1 MSNLHAIAS
10 RLLKLTLML
19 TLASSLLLL
28 SGCGFQLR
36 GVTQLSFKNLHIQGS
51 TLSISRDLK
60 HALKTN
66 GIQLVEKSEGAE
78 FLVEMLGETYEKRI
92 LSLSGGGL
100 VREFE
105 LNYRVTF
112 RTREAMK
119 PTWSSVQTVQ
129 SRRDFSYS
137 DSALLAKAEEEQM
150 LISDM
155 HKDAVREV
163 LRRLSA
169 IKPSAE

>member
-1 MSNLHAIAS
+1 MPSLHAIAS
-10 RLLKLTLML
+10 RYLNSALILV
-19 TLASSLLLL
+19 LASSLLL
-28 SGCGFQLR
+28 SACGFQLR

-60 HALKTN
+60 HAFKTN
-66 GIQLVEKSEGAE
+66 GITLVEKSESAE
-78 FLVEMLGETYEKRI
+78 LLVEMLGETYEKRI
-92 LSLSGGGL
+92 QSLSGGGL

-112 RTREAMK
+112 RTREATK

-129 SRRDFSYS
+129 SRRDFSY
-137 DSALLAKAEEEQM
+137 DDKALLGKAEEEQM

-169 IKPSAE
+169 IKPSTE

>member
-1 MSNLHAIAS
+1 MPNLQAITS
-10 RLLKLTLML
+10 RYLKLILML
-19 TLASSLLLL
+19 ALASSLLL
-28 SGCGFQLR
+28 SACGFQLR
-36 GVTQLSFKNLHIQGS
+36 GVTQLSFKNLNIQGS

-66 GIQLVEKSEGAE
+66 GIQLIEKSEGAE
-78 FLVEMLGETYEKRI
+78 LLVEMQGETYEKRI

-129 SRRDFSYS
+129 TRRDLTY
-137 DSALLAKAEEEQM
+137 DDRVLLSKAEEEQM

>member
-1 MSNLHAIAS
+1 MPNLHAIAS
-10 RLLKLTLML
+10 RYLKLILML
-19 TLASSLLLL
+19 ALASSLLL
-28 SGCGFQLR
+28 SACGFQLR

-60 HALKTN
+60 RAIQTN

-78 FLVEMLGETYEKRI
+78 LLVEMLGETYEKRI
-92 LSLSGGGL
+92 QSLSGGGL

-129 SRRDFSYS
+129 SRRDFSY
-137 DSALLAKAEEEQM
+137 DDKALLGKAEEEQM